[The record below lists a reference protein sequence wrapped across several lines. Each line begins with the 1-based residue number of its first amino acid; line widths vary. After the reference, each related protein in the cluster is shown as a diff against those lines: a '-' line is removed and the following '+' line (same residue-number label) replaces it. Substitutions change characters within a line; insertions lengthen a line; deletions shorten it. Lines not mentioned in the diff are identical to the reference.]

1 MFPTTLIMADQAT
14 RDHVMSARPD
24 APTVPDRPPR
34 ARRADSMRTAAAL
47 VLRRLADRVEPRRVE
62 TCQPAS

>member
-1 MFPTTLIMADQAT
+1 MFPTTMILADKAT
-14 RDHVMSARPD
+14 RHHLMSARPD
-24 APTVPDRPPR
+24 APIVPDRPPR
-34 ARRADSMRTAAAL
+34 TRRVDPMRKAAAL